1 MLQVFVTNDTFQL
14 IGDNL
19 FHILLD
25 ASVIRLHRFLHTV
38 ITVLVREV
46 GLFQSSRSIT
56 SLPGFGFSPK
66 ASGFYPQNPNFLICA
81 PFSKAGFMIIDF
93 FA

>member
-1 MLQVFVTNDTFQL
+1 MLQVFVTSDMLQL

-38 ITVLVREV
+38 ITVLVREIR
-46 GLFQSSRSIT
+46 LFQCSRSIT
-56 SLPGFGFSPK
+56 FLPGFGFSPK
-66 ASGFYPQNPNFLICA
+66 ASGFYPQNPNFPICV